1 MNNIHEE
8 IKNIVEYE
16 LSCSAHN
23 MDHIMRVY
31 NLCMHIAKN
40 EKNVELDILIPA
52 VLIHD
57 IARSKED
64 EDTSGVID
72 HAVLGSEMADKI
84 LRKLEF
90 KNDDIENI
98 KHCILSHRY
107 RSGNEPKSIEAKI
120 LFDADKL
127 DAIGAM
133 GISRCF
139 MLAGQYGERIYRDI
153 GIEEYKKSN
162 ITKNGRIKDM
172 SKHSPNI
179 EYEIKLKKIK
189 NRLFTETAKKLAEN
203 RMEYMGEFFTRL
215 KNEVNGII

>member
-1 MNNIHEE
+1 MNKRYEE
-8 IKNIVEYE
+8 IQKIVEDE

-31 NLCMHIAKN
+31 NLCMYIAKN
-40 EKNVELDILIPA
+40 EKNVNMNILIPA
-52 VLIHD
+52 VLLHD

-64 EDTSGVID
+64 EDVSGVID
-72 HAVLGSEMADKI
+72 HAVLGSEMAGKI

-90 KNDDIENI
+90 NDDEIENI

-107 RSGNEPKSIEAKI
+107 RSGNEPKLIEAKI

-153 GIEEYKKSN
+153 SIEEYKKSN

-189 NRLFTETAKKLAEN
+189 NRLYTETAKKLAKN
-203 RMEYMGEFFTRL
+203 RMDYMEEFFTRL
-215 KNEVNGII
+215 KNEVNGIL